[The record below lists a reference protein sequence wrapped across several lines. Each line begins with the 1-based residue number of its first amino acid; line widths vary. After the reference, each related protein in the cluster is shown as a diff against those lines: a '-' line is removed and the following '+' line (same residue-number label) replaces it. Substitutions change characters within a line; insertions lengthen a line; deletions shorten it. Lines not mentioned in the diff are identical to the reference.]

1 MRSAPART
9 LRALPTLLR
18 IGVAE
23 TVAYRAEFLVWILTT
38 TQPLI
43 MLGLWTRVAREAPF
57 ARYSSANF
65 VAYFLACLIVRQLT
79 GNWVAWQMSEEVRSG
94 AMAMRLLRPLH
105 PFFAY
110 AASHAAAIPFR
121 SIIALPVAFVLLA
134 SSGASVLST
143 DPVQLV
149 LAVIGDP
156 GVEEACLVDRLWRQ
170 EYFRVVADQLELLR
184 ETAGGTGDLHGHDRL
199 RGTPAA
205 DTLNAILG
213 RGVVPERSS
222 PPLPFQLEIAIAD
235 DVPPYARCIQGE
247 SVGRRA
253 LGRRVAHVLVTQ
265 PDQAAGEQHQN
276 RDQAQPPAS
285 AARPR
290 GRRIVGVRSGR
301 RFRAAWLVLGGW
313 AGHPCTD

>member
-1 MRSAPART
+1 MRSTPSRT

-57 ARYSSANF
+57 QHYTSADF

-121 SIIALPVAFVLLA
+121 SIIALPVAVVLLA
-134 SSGASVLST
+134 SSGAGSLTT
-143 DPVQLV
+143 DPVQLALLV
-149 LAVIGDP
+149 PSIALAWLLTFALMFSIGALAFFLTQTMAITNLYFALFSLFSGYLMPLSFLGPIAGIARWTPFRFMLSAPVELMTGSLAREDLARLLGGQLAWTAAALAGALAV
-156 GVEEACLVDRLWRQ
+156 WR
-170 EYFRVVADQLELLR
+170 A
-184 ETAGGTGDLHGHDRL
+184 
-199 RGTPAA
+199 
-205 DTLNAILG
+205 
-213 RGVVPERSS
+213 
-222 PPLPFQLEIAIAD
+222 
-235 DVPPYARCIQGE
+235 
-247 SVGRRA
+247 
-253 LGRRVAHVLVTQ
+253 
-265 PDQAAGEQHQN
+265 
-276 RDQAQPPAS
+276 
-285 AARPR
+285 
-290 GRRIVGVRSGR
+290 GVR
-301 RFRAAWLVLGGW
+301 RFEAVGG
-313 AGHPCTD
+313 